1 MTLIGLSRHKRRIL
15 DFVGQIFKSLFG
27 TATPDDIA
35 TLQRHMQTL
44 NRNNAQIAA
53 TIVIQEKHFPSFIST
68 VDARF
73 NNIRIEKPSK
83 HSGSNRYCGSNRH
96 LHSSVDSVEH
106 VFVCWN
112 NLL

>member
-15 DFVGQIFKSLFG
+15 DFVGQISKSLFG

-53 TIVIQEKHFPSFIST
+53 TIVI
-68 VDARF
+68 
-73 NNIRIEKPSK
+73 
-83 HSGSNRYCGSNRH
+83 
-96 LHSSVDSVEH
+96 
-106 VFVCWN
+106 
-112 NLL
+112 

>member
-15 DFVGQIFKSLFG
+15 DYVGQISKSLFG

-53 TIVIQEKHFPSFIST
+53 TIVI
-68 VDARF
+68 
-73 NNIRIEKPSK
+73 
-83 HSGSNRYCGSNRH
+83 
-96 LHSSVDSVEH
+96 
-106 VFVCWN
+106 
-112 NLL
+112 